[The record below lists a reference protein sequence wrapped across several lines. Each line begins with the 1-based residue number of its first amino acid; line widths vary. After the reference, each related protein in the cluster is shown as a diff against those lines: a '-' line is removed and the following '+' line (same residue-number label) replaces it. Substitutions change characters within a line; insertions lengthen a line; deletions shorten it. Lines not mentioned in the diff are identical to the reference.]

1 MLNNCEEQRMARAIW
16 MLLVVKKSQTY
27 LRIGFNYKSRAW
39 IVFLGK
45 TSHWD
50 NLEALKVE
58 NIIGTTRTGLTE
70 QLAAIFYTK
79 WKVAGA
85 Q

>member
-1 MLNNCEEQRMARAIW
+1 MN
-16 MLLVVKKSQTY
+16 S
-27 LRIGFNYKSRAW
+27 
-39 IVFLGK
+39 FLGK

-58 NIIGTTRTGLTE
+58 NIIGTTRTGLAE
-70 QLAAIFYTK
+70 QFATIFYMK
-79 WKVAGA
+79 WKVAGE